1 LFTYLST
8 SEYQSKRRFAPARL
22 LLGGAERKPFRIR
35 ALEIFGLYGVPL
47 TGLILCFGWC
57 AAKGKF
63 RRMAGIKVASVQP
76 AASATSQATAMAAV
90 ERTASHE
97 VAGASQPVG
106 NPAASSISQ
115 SEQLR

>member
-1 LFTYLST
+1 MST

-47 TGLILCFGWC
+47 TGLILYFGWC

-63 RRMAGIKVASVQP
+63 RRMAGMKVASVQP
-76 AASATSQATAMAAV
+76 APSAASSASAMAAV
-90 ERTASHE
+90 GHTASHE
-97 VAGASQPVG
+97 VGSAGQPAA
-106 NPAASSISQ
+106 NPAASSFSQ
-115 SEQLR
+115 TEQLR